1 MKAAI
6 RWIVL
11 ISFTAVMAGV
21 VQAKGPKTADD
32 GSARYIVVLEQA
44 PLAEWHVQRP
54 DSTSALEN
62 GVSAKRAGKGVRNRL
77 DAGAPESRAYLCLL
91 YTSPSPRDKR
101 QSRMPSSA

>member
-77 DAGAPESRAYLCLL
+77 DAGAPESGR
-91 YTSPSPRDKR
+91 TWMNWKEVTKR
-101 QSRMPSSA
+101 SAPGPKPAWGAR